1 MEKGHGVIP
10 ITPTERFRPAIL
22 LGPLGI
28 HYLLFFILPLIYLLA
43 SSFLKF
49 EGGITSKEL
58 TLFNYQRFLFDPFY
72 LRVLVNT
79 LGMSLVVS
87 SLTVILG
94 YPVAY
99 FLVRTRSRWRS
110 TLIAM
115 VYSPLLTSVVARTY
129 GWLIILDDT
138 GVVNQILLGLGI
150 VDKPVRLVFNFIG
163 VTIGLTH
170 VFLPYNIFCIM
181 TALQNMSPTLEY
193 ASMNL
198 GAGKLRT
205 FFKVTL
211 PLSMTG
217 VVTGFLLV
225 FSMAISA
232 WATPAILGGQNVEV
246 MATLVYSYFLGSVN
260 WPFASAIATIS
271 MAVSLTIVF
280 LSGMVT
286 GKSSAGRF

>member
-1 MEKGHGVIP
+1 MEEGHGVARP
-10 ITPTERFRPAIL
+10 TLTERLRPAIL

-28 HYLLFFILPLIYLLA
+28 HYLLFFIMPLVYMLG

-49 EGGITSKEL
+49 ESGFATEEL
-58 TLFNYQRFLFDPFY
+58 TLYNYQRFLFDPFY

-79 LGMSLVVS
+79 LAMSLVVS
-87 SLTVILG
+87 SLTTVLG

-99 FLVRTRSRWRS
+99 FLVRMRSRWRS
-110 TLIAM
+110 TLVAM

-138 GVVNQILLGLGI
+138 GIVNQILLGLGI
-150 VDKPVRLVFNFIG
+150 VDEPVRLVFNFTG

-170 VFLPYNIFCIM
+170 VLLPYSVFCIM

-205 FFKVTL
+205 FVKVTL
-211 PLSMTG
+211 PLSMSG
-217 VVTGFLLV
+217 VVTGFLFV
-225 FSMAISA
+225 FSMAVSA
-232 WATPAILGGQNVEV
+232 WSTPAILGGQNVEV
-246 MATLVYSYFLGSVN
+246 MATLVYSFFLGSVN

-271 MAVSLTIVF
+271 MAVSMTIVL
-280 LSGMVT
+280 LSGLVT
-286 GKSSAGRF
+286 GKSSVGGF